1 VPIDNHVWLLLL
13 FNVTIVLALSWL
25 GFTFIK
31 RGAHCFKASESK
43 NIGISRLISN
53 GLTILANKYL
63 IVRRMIKIDTDDD
76 PPHYLLSLKS

>member
-13 FNVTIVLALSWL
+13 FNVTILLALSWL

-31 RGAHCFKASESK
+31 RGVHCFKASESK

-76 PPHYLLSLKS
+76 PPHLLLSL